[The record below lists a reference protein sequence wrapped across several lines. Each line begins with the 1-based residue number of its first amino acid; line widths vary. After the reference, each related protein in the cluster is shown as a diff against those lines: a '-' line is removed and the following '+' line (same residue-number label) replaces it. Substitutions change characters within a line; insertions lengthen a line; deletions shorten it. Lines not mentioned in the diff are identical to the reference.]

1 MTLILL
7 QNRIPVK
14 PSSLGKLKRHRGVFH
29 ELSMRK
35 NSLKRRRQNLQK
47 QPGSGFWQGSRVF
60 PNMSS
65 LSRTRV
71 KLYKDSNT
79 MLVKFL
85 QEANEREDV
94 IKRDVERWHRAYDDI
109 NREHL
114 VSKYKD
120 LCSTCKRHRD
130 ETEAGDTII
139 LCKGFPTVE

>member
-1 MTLILL
+1 MKSCWNADQLNAVSEMTLILL

-85 QEANEREDV
+85 QEANEASSLRRYQSRTPGFKV
-94 IKRDVERWHRAYDDI
+94 QGSVFNLQTAQRRDRSR
-109 NREHL
+109 
-114 VSKYKD
+114 
-120 LCSTCKRHRD
+120 
-130 ETEAGDTII
+130 
-139 LCKGFPTVE
+139 